1 MVPHSLPQSRA
12 DDPKKTWS
20 VTGSAAGGLL
30 CPEPHPLLASL
41 TWLILL
47 STLFV
52 SIFLPFTIPHSTFK
66 ATRLLAN
73 FREREGEEGRVYSL
87 YSFSIGNSLTLV
99 NLFTPSAPLSKTASG
114 TVGTHQS
121 RHRRSDLR
129 LRRALGSRI
138 PSSTGE
144 GPQSQQPYVCPL
156 PLPGSQ
162 TLQGANTFAGSNTRT
177 TRWDSS
183 EEAVQCLWGCTCNK
197 ERISLKAS
205 LQEGPVTQKDVL
217 VIDPQMCHPPSAFSS
232 CPLACLNFTIM
243 YLILKVIVS
252 VAIC

>member
-1 MVPHSLPQSRA
+1 MVPHSLLQSRA

-20 VTGSAAGGLL
+20 VTGSATGGPL
-30 CPEPHPLLASL
+30 CPEPHPLLASF

-47 STLFV
+47 SRSFV
-52 SIFLPFTIPHSTFK
+52 SIFLHFAIPDSMFK
-66 ATRLLAN
+66 ATWLLAS
-73 FREREGEEGRVYSL
+73 FREWEWGEGRVYSL
-87 YSFSIGNSLTLV
+87 YYFSIGNSLTLV
-99 NLFTPSAPLSKTASG
+99 NLFTLSAPLSKTASG
-114 TVGTHQS
+114 TIEMHQS

-129 LRRALGSRI
+129 LIRALGSHI
-138 PSSTGE
+138 PSSTGK
-144 GPQSQQPYVCPL
+144 GLQSQQPYLCPL

-162 TLQGANTFAGSNTRT
+162 TLQGVNAFAGSNTRT

-183 EEAVQCLWGCTCNK
+183 EEAVQCLWGCACNK

-217 VIDPQMCHPPSAFSS
+217 VIYPQMCHPPSAFSS
-232 CPLACLNFTIM
+232 CPLACFSFTIM
-243 YLILKVIVS
+243 YLILKVVS

>member
-1 MVPHSLPQSRA
+1 MPHSLPQSRA

-99 NLFTPSAPLSKTASG
+99 NLFTPSAPRSKTASG

-138 PSSTGE
+138 PSSTGG
-144 GPQSQQPYVCPL
+144 GPQSQQPSLCPL

-162 TLQGANTFAGSNTRT
+162 TLQEANAFAGSNTRT

-217 VIDPQMCHPPSAFSS
+217 VIYPQMCHPPSAFSS